1 MKKAI
6 SAIIAAFVMGIALP
20 SLAQTSGPELHM
32 NVRFAGN
39 TYSGNGAAATLPA
52 ESRVGLHVVELSAA
66 QEVDNFGGYVLY
78 RLGDQG
84 QTAGVKAA
92 NYPVEA
98 KVYYKTGDF
107 KVTEGLQFVP
117 FGVYKWNNL
126 YNPFLDVPGQMGMIW
141 DSDWGTLVN
150 YNAKP
155 VNIDLGYW
163 MGAGTTFNTN
173 AQLIAKTTPQLRQE
187 SAEKNTFTGRIGW
200 DILKN
205 LNAGASYMDGK
216 VDKNYDGI
224 ALSKKKVWALDTTWG
239 IVSNLQIE
247 AEYAGYKMGD
257 EPANALSTPAVGAYT
272 ATKGDLGLIQLK
284 YDILKVP
291 APLNKISPVIEY
303 SWLKDKTSGTKITNY
318 QEELWFKVAKNLDIF
333 TQFMQE
339 KYHNIAG
346 KTETD
351 KRGVLAVK
359 YTFQ

>member
-6 SAIIAAFVMGIALP
+6 SAIIAAFVLGVALP
-20 SLAQTSGPELHM
+20 SLAADSGPELHM
-32 NVRFAGN
+32 NVRFMDN
-39 TYSGNGAAATLPA
+39 TYSGNGPTMSQPA
-52 ESRVGLHVVELSAA
+52 ESRVQLHVIEVSAA

-84 QTAGVKAA
+84 VTPAA
-92 NYPVEA
+92 SSPKSNYPVEA

-126 YNPFLDVPGQMGMIW
+126 YNPFLDIPGQAGFIW
-141 DSDWGTLVN
+141 DTDWGTLVN
-150 YNAKP
+150 FNSKP

-163 MGAGTTFNTN
+163 MGAGTRYNTDL
-173 AQLIAKTTPQLRQE
+173 QLTNGTTPQLRQE

-205 LNAGASYMDGK
+205 LNAGASYMTGK
-216 VDKNYDGI
+216 VDLGGGVAGAYDGI
-224 ALSKKKVWALDTTWG
+224 ALSTKKVWALDTTWG
-239 IVSNLQIE
+239 IVPNLQLE
-247 AEYAGYKMGD
+247 GEYAGYKYGNQEVAAD
-257 EPANALSTPAVGAYT
+257 
-272 ATKGDLGLIQLK
+272 KGDLGLIQLK

>member
-1 MKKAI
+1 MSGFYYSFNSKEVTMKKVI
-6 SAIIAAFVMGIALP
+6 SAIIATFVMGMALP
-20 SLAQTSGPELHM
+20 ILAADSAPELHM
-32 NVRFAGN
+32 NVRFAQN
-39 TYSGNGAAATLPA
+39 TYSGNGSTMTLPA
-52 ESRVGLHVVELSAA
+52 ESRVGLHVVEISAA

-78 RLGDQG
+78 RLGDQN
-84 QTAGVKAA
+84 GVGGA

-98 KVYYKTGDF
+98 KAYYKSGDF

-126 YNPFLDVPGQMGMIW
+126 YNPFLDIPGQAGFIW

-163 MGAGTTFNTN
+163 MGAGTRFNTN
-173 AQLIAKTTPQLRQE
+173 ALLAAGTAPQLRNE

-205 LNAGASYMDGK
+205 LNAGASYLTGK
-216 VDKNYDGI
+216 SDQDFDGI
-224 ALSKKKVWALDTTWG
+224 ALTSKKVWALDTTWG
-239 IVSNLQIE
+239 IVPNLQFE
-247 AEYAGYKMGD
+247 AEYAGYKYGVQEVAAD
-257 EPANALSTPAVGAYT
+257 
-272 ATKGDLGLIQLK
+272 KGDLGLIQLK

-291 APLNKISPVIEY
+291 APLNKITPVIEY
-303 SWLKDKTSGTKITNY
+303 SWLKDKTSGFKITNY
-318 QEELWFKVAKNLDIF
+318 QEELWVKVAKNLDVF

-339 KYHNIAG
+339 KYNVAG
-346 KTETD
+346 AKTD